1 MNEGN
6 VDPIIQESRHN
17 ERLGLGFKRRWF
29 DAPLSAFLRLRRMA
43 TSPPDLALTV
53 EEEQVSVHLY
63 DYASGHTVLILEE
76 WAVVG

>member
-6 VDPIIQESRHN
+6 VDPAIQESRHN

-29 DAPLSAFLRLRRMA
+29 DAPFSASLRLRRMA

-53 EEEQVSVHLY
+53 EEEEVS
-63 DYASGHTVLILEE
+63 IL
-76 WAVVG
+76 A